1 MNFSTSILA
10 QGFNSDK
17 ELNTDSNPRIIDCHL
32 EHLNSEQ
39 VTAFIVSIA
48 ENDKKAAIVDSGAM
62 ASGKTKLAAT
72 IAKQLNYESFVAI
85 AHRISLIHGLSKN
98 LNLTNYNDA
107 TPHEYLRNLAVCVNS
122 IQKFNVSKRFKNGV
136 VDEFRQ
142 TLETILMS
150 NLIENK
156 KEILAEFDALLNNT
170 DFLMCLDADFNEFCL
185 DYLLEHTDKTIYRIH
200 RHIEPHY
207 KQIIER
213 KNHNFIRKECVQNYF
228 NGLNSMVA
236 VSTIAEARKNILY
249 WRECGIKESEILD
262 ITGDN
267 RKDDRVKAFYLN
279 PDEEIKQYRFLIYT
293 PSITSGT
300 SIVEPH
306 FDRHYAM
313 FHKVLQSNENL
324 QMIARDRTA
333 QTVYCSFAK
342 DDGKKL
348 PTNLEQLVNGSIKQ
362 RQRLKL
368 TKDNILQTSDVKLE
382 PIEVLQLKLQVQFN
396 ENLNDYRT
404 NFFNHAL
411 NSGYSVKSYDPN
423 RIDEIDDVLQ
433 KGLNKRALEH
443 RVNTIFNS
451 PIVDDIQAQII
462 NKAGETTQEETNS
475 LHRYKSTKMAG
486 TSNISEDDVKNY
498 LKGCF
503 KVVLRH
509 ESLTANQFNLI
520 QKDLINWQENGKFVS
535 NAGLAHIANEMIALL
550 DGKVIDNTLAFEACQ
565 ILVKHSDELV
575 ANGFTNYAG
584 KEITRPLRTIKNFL
598 NKFGYTTQFL
608 QQRGTV
614 KRERVFTLIKM
625 PHIEQY
631 VSQRQIQKNQAVTV
645 AHANENFFSKE
656 NDLIRGQ
663 SPEKYPPTEN
673 WHKTDV
679 KFSQIDN
686 KFELIT

>member
-1 MNFSTSILA
+1 MKPSTSILA

-48 ENDKKAAIVDSGAM
+48 ENDKKTAIVDSGAM

-443 RVNTIFNS
+443 RINTIFNS

-475 LHRYKSTKMAG
+475 LHRYKTTQMAG
-486 TSNISEDDVKNY
+486 TSNI
-498 LKGCF
+498 G
-503 KVVLRH
+503 
-509 ESLTANQFNLI
+509 
-520 QKDLINWQENGKFVS
+520 
-535 NAGLAHIANEMIALL
+535 
-550 DGKVIDNTLAFEACQ
+550 
-565 ILVKHSDELV
+565 
-575 ANGFTNYAG
+575 
-584 KEITRPLRTIKNFL
+584 
-598 NKFGYTTQFL
+598 
-608 QQRGTV
+608 
-614 KRERVFTLIKM
+614 
-625 PHIEQY
+625 
-631 VSQRQIQKNQAVTV
+631 
-645 AHANENFFSKE
+645 
-656 NDLIRGQ
+656 
-663 SPEKYPPTEN
+663 
-673 WHKTDV
+673 
-679 KFSQIDN
+679 
-686 KFELIT
+686 